1 MNYRLFRVVNA
12 AHRWG
17 YIANA
22 TFQVRHLLRN
32 NKVVEEVIGNPYENC
47 LIPLKNNVRKMKYY
61 NFNRSVNEHSN
72 SRLIGRLNL
81 KKSEVVNEEISVSLP
96 FFLLSLS
103 LSNENVI
110 DKQGEFAGK
119 IWTESLMSSQG
130 SAFMIR
136 RGSSSSFNPPLRRIT
151 SKVTLS

>member
-1 MNYRLFRVVNA
+1 
-12 AHRWG
+12 
-17 YIANA
+17 
-22 TFQVRHLLRN
+22 
-32 NKVVEEVIGNPYENC
+32 
-47 LIPLKNNVRKMKYY
+47 MKYY

-81 KKSEVVNEEISVSLP
+81 KKSEVVNEEISFSLP

-119 IWTESLMSSQG
+119 IWPESLMSSQG
-130 SAFMIR
+130 SAFIR
-136 RGSSSSFNPPLRRIT
+136 RGSSSSFNPPLRRVT

>member
-136 RGSSSSFNPPLRRIT
+136 RGSSSSFNPPPT
-151 SKVTLS
+151 ASNEQSYT

>member
-1 MNYRLFRVVNA
+1 
-12 AHRWG
+12 
-17 YIANA
+17 
-22 TFQVRHLLRN
+22 
-32 NKVVEEVIGNPYENC
+32 
-47 LIPLKNNVRKMKYY
+47 MKYY

-81 KKSEVVNEEISVSLP
+81 KKSEVVNEKISFSLP

-136 RGSSSSFNPPLRRIT
+136 RGSSSSFNPPPYGE
-151 SKVTLS
+151 